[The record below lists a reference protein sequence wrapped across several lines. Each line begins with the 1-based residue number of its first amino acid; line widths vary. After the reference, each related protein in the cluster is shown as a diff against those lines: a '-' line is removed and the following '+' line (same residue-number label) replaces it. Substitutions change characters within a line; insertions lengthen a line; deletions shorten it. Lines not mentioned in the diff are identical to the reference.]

1 MTGAA
6 CPEPRDN
13 RPSWVRRP
21 ALVFGWYLFLLLP
34 LADLLSSDPSTARVV
49 AVVAAVAL
57 FLAVGFRM
65 WREPL
70 DALPPRA
77 VLATAGVNVVIA
89 TVLTLADRPSWGLMF
104 VFLAP
109 VTARLPWRLGVRYL
123 AVIVFLAVAATSV
136 DGDPAAA
143 ISFGTSCLGVG
154 FLMLNI
160 GEMARTNRAL
170 REARAELAEL
180 AVADERL
187 RFARDLHD
195 LLGHGLSV
203 IAIKAELATRLLP
216 DRPEEARRHVAEL
229 EAVAREGLVQVREAV
244 SGYRQPAL
252 AAELVG
258 ARTALEAA
266 GIETEIQEPGVRLA
280 PETDAVMA
288 WTVREGTTNALR
300 HSGAKRVRIRVTA
313 GLGETVA
320 EVGDDGGGAGGE
332 PAPGGGHGLAGL
344 RERAHALGG
353 DVEAGPAPGGGFRL
367 RVAVPR
373 APAEAGEEA
382 PAEPEDEADRR
393 AVASHWLEP

>member
-21 ALVFGWYLFLLLP
+21 ALIFGWYLFLVLP
-34 LADLLSSDPSTARVV
+34 IADLLSSDPSTARAV
-49 AVVAAVAL
+49 AVLAGVAA

-65 WREPL
+65 WRGTL
-70 DALPPRA
+70 DAYPPRV
-77 VLATAGVNVVIA
+77 VLATASVNIVIA
-89 TVLTLADRPSWGLMF
+89 SVLTLVDRPSWGLMF

-109 VTARLPWRLGVRYL
+109 VTARLPLRIGVRYL
-123 AVIVFLAVAATSV
+123 AVLVFLAVVLTSV

-143 ISFGTSCLGVG
+143 ISFGASCLGVG
-154 FLMLNI
+154 FLMMNL

-170 REARAELAEL
+170 REARAELADL

-203 IAIKAELATRLLP
+203 IAIKAELAVRLLP

-229 EAVAREGLVQVREAV
+229 EAVARDGLVQVREAV

-258 ARTALEAA
+258 ARMALEAA
-266 GIETEIQEPGVRLA
+266 GIETEIEEPGARLA

-300 HSGAKRVRIRVTA
+300 HSAAGRVRIRVLA
-313 GLGETVA
+313 GLTETVA
-320 EVGDDGGGAGGE
+320 EVTDDGRGVDGTPAGS
-332 PAPGGGHGLAGL
+332 GGHGLAGL
-344 RERAHALGG
+344 RERARALGG
-353 DVEAGPAPGGGFRL
+353 DVAAGPAPDGGFRL
-367 RVAVPR
+367 RVTVPR
-373 APAEAGEEA
+373 APATDAS
-382 PAEPEDEADRR
+382 PLEPEGEA
-393 AVASHWLEP
+393 ASPAIASRGPAP

>member
-1 MTGAA
+1 MSGDPCA
-6 CPEPRDN
+6 ERMDN

-21 ALVFGWYLFLLLP
+21 VLVFGWYLFLALP
-34 LADLLSSDPSTARVV
+34 IADLLSSDPSPARLV
-49 AVVAAVAL
+49 AVLAGVAA
-57 FLAVGFRM
+57 FLGVSFRL
-65 WREPL
+65 WRGPL
-70 DALPPRA
+70 DAYPPP
-77 VLATAGVNVVIA
+77 VVFATAGVNMAIA
-89 TVLTLADRPSWGLMF
+89 GVLTVADRPSWGLMF

-109 VTARLPWRLGVRYL
+109 ITARLPVRLAIRYL
-123 AVIVFLAVAATSV
+123 AALVLLASGLTWVGGGS
-136 DGDPAAA
+136 AAA
-143 ISFGTSCLGVG
+143 ISFGASCLGVG
-154 FLMLNI
+154 FLMMNL

-229 EAVAREGLVQVREAV
+229 GAVARDGLVQVRQAV
-244 SGYRQPAL
+244 SGYRQPTL

-258 ARTALEAA
+258 ARMALEAA
-266 GIETEIQEPGVRLA
+266 GVDLDVEEPGVRLA

-300 HSGAKRVRIRVTA
+300 HSGARRVGVRVMA
-313 GLGETVA
+313 GLTEAVA
-320 EVGDDGGGAGGE
+320 EVTDDGRGPAGA
-332 PAPGGGHGLAGL
+332 PSRDGGHGLAGL
-344 RERAHALGG
+344 RERAEALGG
-353 DVEAGPAPGGGFRL
+353 EVSAGPAPGGGFRL

-373 APAEAGEEA
+373 APSGEGA
-382 PAEPEDEADRR
+382 SAEPEDEAASP
-393 AVASHWLEP
+393 AVASRGLEP